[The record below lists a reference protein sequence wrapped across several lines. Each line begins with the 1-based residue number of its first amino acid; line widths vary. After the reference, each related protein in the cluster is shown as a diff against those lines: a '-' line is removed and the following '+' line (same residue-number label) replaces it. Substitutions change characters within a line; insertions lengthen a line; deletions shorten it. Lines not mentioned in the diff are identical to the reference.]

1 MPFEAVDVT
10 PVESAADPQA
20 TVVRNPLLVAPLEAG
35 SFLLLDES
43 PRLAQLIAD
52 GIKQVPVQICLRS
65 QVQIYMESLAL
76 FGVTPEH
83 IDEFIAHA
91 DGLIQALAADE
102 ALAPEFLPVVIDF
115 QDGRQVPLAVA
126 RADKGGCPPGLLRL
140 MAEIDAV
147 GRYAPYLSE
156 WYTVDPLVRCAR
168 ADAVLF
174 PPRLTLQD
182 LCQAALSG
190 VLVPPG
196 LVRVGAED
204 RILAVDF
211 PLSVLR
217 SAMPI
222 EQKTAF
228 LHDLISL
235 RRQANRTSIVQ
246 GRVYILNL

>member
-1 MPFEAVDVT
+1 
-10 PVESAADPQA
+10 
-20 TVVRNPLLVAPLEAG
+20 
-35 SFLLLDES
+35 
-43 PRLAQLIAD
+43 
-52 GIKQVPVQICLRS
+52 
-65 QVQIYMESLAL
+65 MESMAL
-76 FGVTPEH
+76 FGVSPEH
-83 IDEFIAHA
+83 FDDIVGRAESSI
-91 DGLIQALAADE
+91 IKLAADLPLP
-102 ALAPEFLPVVIDF
+102 AGYLPVVVDF
-115 QDGRQVPLAVA
+115 QTGLQVPLAVA
-126 RADKGGCPPGLLRL
+126 RGDKKGCPAGLLRL
-140 MAEIDAV
+140 LAEIDTV
-147 GRYAPYLSE
+147 GRYAPHLSE

-174 PPRLTLQD
+174 PPRLTMDD
-182 LCQAALSG
+182 LSQAALSG
-190 VLVPPG
+190 TLLPPG

-204 RILAVDF
+204 RMLAIDF